1 MEEMIST
8 NREILED
15 VINILRDLS
24 NGKSREQIELKITH
38 LEEIVDHLPSELE
51 AFGELLSRDR
61 YFNAALR
68 KMDTTLIRKAS
79 ELAKDSFPYVQ
90 GRKLS
95 TGNNNYEKQLEL
107 SMYALFHEL
116 DASGL
121 TSAILMHDKEFFLDF
136 RYSNAEFLKKENKLI
151 KDFGLNVSQ
160 DELERL
166 SKRVDKNKRSVLAKL
181 SKKDS
186 ESGAKMADPST
197 QLAPSV
203 GGGGGAWG
211 AEGAG
216 GAANFA
222 LLADW
227 RNLEWWEIALAFL
240 SIVFVVIEQIGRL
253 LS

>member
-8 NREILED
+8 NRELLED

-51 AFGELLSRDR
+51 AFGELLSRDKV
-61 YFNAALR
+61 FNAALR

-90 GRKLS
+90 GKKLS

-121 TSAILMHDKEFFLDF
+121 TSAILKHDKEFFLDF
-136 RYSNAEFLKKENKLI
+136 RYSNAEFLKKESGLI
-151 KDFGLNVSQ
+151 KDFRLDISQ

-186 ESGAKMADPST
+186 ETGAKMVDPST
-197 QLAPSV
+197 LVAPFV
-203 GGGGGAWG
+203 GGLGGGGGAVG
-211 AEGAG
+211 A

-227 RNLEWWEIALAFL
+227 EDLAWWQIALALL
-240 SIVFVVIEQIGRL
+240 SIVLAVIALVV
-253 LS
+253 